1 MKNQIFSLKAIKAK
15 LIEKAR
21 AESKKSIRERFFSF
35 RELLPL
41 IVIYGAF
48 FVIIVASYWIK
59 R

>member
-41 IVIYGAF
+41 IVIYGVLF
-48 FVIIVASYWIK
+48 IVVAVNIWGD